1 VIVCLHG
8 FMDSWRTWDLV
19 RPYLGDV
26 LAPPLP
32 GHLGGRPLAG
42 NFDFATDVERALD
55 EAGLETAHFVGNSLG
70 GYIAL
75 LMAQRGRAR
84 SVVAFAPAGGGEHE
98 ETLALQETGAVPL
111 SKITTRPLP
120 LQAELN
126 LTAALRAC
134 DIAPMIANARAH
146 GWPLEPAKIG
156 CPVRIVWGTED
167 QLLPYPRSAAF
178 YRRSLHADWV
188 ELEGVGHAPQLEI
201 PLEAAQLVLG
211 FI

>member
-26 LAPPLP
+26 LTPALA
-32 GHLGGRPLAG
+32 GHLGGRPLNG
-42 NFDFATDVERALD
+42 DFDLASDIERVLD

-70 GYIAL
+70 GYLAL
-75 LMAQRGRAR
+75 LMAERGRAR
-84 SVVAFAPAGGGEHE
+84 SVVAFAPAGGGNHD
-98 ETLALQETGAVPL
+98 ETLALQESGAVTL
-111 SKITTRPLP
+111 GRVTARPVP
-120 LQAELN
+120 P
-126 LTAALRAC
+126 LTALHLAAAVRAC
-134 DIAPMIANARAH
+134 DAAPLLANARAH

-167 QLLPYPRSAAF
+167 QLLPYPDAAAYF
-178 YRRSLHADWV
+178 RRSLHADWV
-188 ELEGVGHAPQLEI
+188 ELEGVGHAPQLEV